1 MATTLKEVNLQIQ
14 LEAAGKNLLG
24 FSSVASTTPIELLR
38 FLDRVEGLLSE
49 VGQAPSRW
57 MKDALEPT
65 MKALVS
71 DQLLK
76 HSDFYVRVAVA
87 SCMSELIRITAPDTP
102 YNDTVQM
109 KDVFNL
115 IVLVLGLLSSEDARR
130 YDKGLRILSNMTN
143 VRAAVLMVD
152 NLIPKMFRVFL
163 NSIRYPH
170 SVVVFRQMESI
181 MTRALE
187 ESEEISNELL
197 SILLTSVNRK
207 IEHVSCSQRLL
218 GEFVLINCS
227 VKLRYYLP
235 KFVRSGNLNVD
246 DYSSVVA
253 HICQCAPEN
262 KHACGLCLSFYLQIF
277 IQD

>member
-57 MKDALEPT
+57 IKDTLEPT

-71 DQLLK
+71 HQLLK

-87 SCMSELIRITAPDTP
+87 SCMRRFQSDSIGTWP
-102 YNDTVQM
+102 
-109 KDVFNL
+109 
-115 IVLVLGLLSSEDARR
+115 LSSEDARR

-143 VRAAVLMVD
+143 VRAAVLLVD

-163 NSIRYPH
+163 NSIRY
-170 SVVVFRQMESI
+170 
-181 MTRALE
+181 
-187 ESEEISNELL
+187 
-197 SILLTSVNRK
+197 
-207 IEHVSCSQRLL
+207 
-218 GEFVLINCS
+218 
-227 VKLRYYLP
+227 
-235 KFVRSGNLNVD
+235 
-246 DYSSVVA
+246 
-253 HICQCAPEN
+253 
-262 KHACGLCLSFYLQIF
+262 
-277 IQD
+277 

>member
-1 MATTLKEVNLQIQ
+1 MSTTLKQVNLQIQ

-24 FSSVASTTPIELLR
+24 FSSVAIL
-38 FLDRVEGLLSE
+38 FIHVFQRVEGLLSE
-49 VGQAPSRW
+49 VGQTPSRW

-71 DQLLK
+71 DKLLK

-87 SCMSELIRITAPDTP
+87 SCMSELIRITVPDTP

-143 VRAAVLMVD
+143 MRAAVLMVD

-163 NSIRYPH
+163 NSIR
-170 SVVVFRQMESI
+170 
-181 MTRALE
+181 
-187 ESEEISNELL
+187 
-197 SILLTSVNRK
+197 
-207 IEHVSCSQRLL
+207 
-218 GEFVLINCS
+218 
-227 VKLRYYLP
+227 
-235 KFVRSGNLNVD
+235 
-246 DYSSVVA
+246 
-253 HICQCAPEN
+253 
-262 KHACGLCLSFYLQIF
+262 
-277 IQD
+277 